1 MPAATGLPLQVGRV
15 SRVLIV
21 SNRLPVTVRTDADGV
36 EVQPSVGGV
45 ATGLRGPHER
55 SGGLW
60 IGWPGLVEPLP
71 EKDRPV
77 LAAQLEAMRLVQ
89 VPLSAEEVHRYYES
103 YSNGVL
109 WPLFHYFASEL
120 PLEIEGFDDYER
132 VNRRFADA
140 VVAHHKP
147 GDLIWVQDYQL
158 MRVPALIRARL
169 PEARIGFFLHIP
181 FPSSET
187 FRILP
192 QRELILEGLLGADLV
207 GFHTAAYVRHFSS
220 SVLRTTGSWTDVD
233 RIPWRGREVRLGVF
247 PMGVDAPHWREL
259 AGDPA
264 VEEEL
269 RTLRAEPQRLL
280 VGIDRLDYTKGI
292 SRRLLAYEQL
302 LLRHPELREHVR
314 LVQVAVPSRTGI
326 GAYQGVRE
334 AVDAL
339 VGRINGRF
347 ATPTWSPVRYLA
359 RGLSE
364 REVTALYRVADVL
377 VVTPIRDGMNLVAK
391 EFIATRTDGDGVLV
405 LSEFTGAAAELA
417 EALLVN
423 PYDVEGT
430 AEALWRALQMPP
442 EERHVRMT
450 ALRAR
455 VENYHVHRWARE
467 FLDRLGSDL
476 EPPHALRPSR
486 PSALAAAQARIRE
499 APAATLLIDY
509 DGTLV
514 EFARTPD
521 LAVPDAE
528 LLTLLDALARR
539 YVVHVVSGRR
549 RATLERWLGN
559 FPIGLHAEHGYWS
572 RMPGEPWHGAAV
584 DPSGWLP
591 PVKAILEEYAART
604 PGALVEEKT
613 AGLAWH
619 WRAADPEFGAA
630 QAGDLLLHLATLVS
644 NAPAE
649 VLTGDRVVEIRP
661 QGVNKGQVVPAVLA
675 RAPHGTLLAA
685 LGDDRTDEDLFA
697 ALPPGSISVHVG
709 PAGSRAELRVR
720 NVTEAR
726 VFLSGLLEPP

>member
-1 MPAATGLPLQVGRV
+1 VP
-15 SRVLIV
+15 RVLIV
-21 SNRLPVTVRTDADGV
+21 SNRLPVTVRADADGV

-60 IGWPGLVEPLP
+60 IGWPGLVDPLP
-71 EKDRPV
+71 EKDRPA
-77 LAAQLEAMRLVQ
+77 LTRQLEGMRLVE
-89 VPLSAEEVHRYYES
+89 VPLTHEEVERYYEA

-120 PLEIEGFDDYER
+120 PLKIEGFDDYER

-140 VVAHHKP
+140 VVASYRP

-158 MRVPALIRARL
+158 MRVPGLVRARL
-169 PEARIGFFLHIP
+169 PDARIGFFLHIP

-192 QRELILEGLLGADLV
+192 HREQILEGLLGADLI

-220 SVLRTTGSWTDVD
+220 SVLRTTGAWTDVD

-247 PMGVDAPHWREL
+247 PMGVDAASWREV
-259 AGDPA
+259 AGEPGMA
-264 VEEEL
+264 EEI
-269 RTLRAEPQRLL
+269 RTLRSGSERLL

-292 SRRLLAYEQL
+292 PRRLLAYEQL
-302 LLRHPELREHVR
+302 LLGHPELCEHVR
-314 LVQVAVPSRTGI
+314 MIQVAVPSRTGV
-326 GAYQGVRE
+326 GAYQGLRE
-334 AVDAL
+334 TVDSL
-339 VGRINGRF
+339 VGHINGRF
-347 ATPTWSPVRYLA
+347 ATPNWSPVRYLA
-359 RGLSE
+359 RGLSPH
-364 REVTALYRVADVL
+364 EVTALYRAADVL
-377 VVTPIRDGMNLVAK
+377 VVTPVRDGMNLVAK
-391 EFIATRTDGDGVLV
+391 EFIAARTDGDGVLV

-423 PYDVEGT
+423 PYDLEGT
-430 AEALWRALQMPP
+430 AEALWRALQMAP

-455 VENYHVHRWARE
+455 VETYDVHRWARE
-467 FLDRLGSDL
+467 FLGRLGSNL
-476 EPPHALRPSR
+476 EAPHALRPST
-486 PSALAAAQARIRE
+486 PSALAAVQARIRG
-499 APAATLLIDY
+499 ASSATLLLDY

-521 LAVPDAE
+521 LAVPDAG

-549 RATLERWLGN
+549 RDTLERWLGEL
-559 FPIGLHAEHGYWS
+559 PVGLHAEHGYWS
-572 RMPGEPWHGAAV
+572 RMPGGRWHGAV
-584 DPSGWLP
+584 IDPSSWLP
-591 PVKAILEEYAART
+591 QVRTILEEYAART
-604 PGALVEEKT
+604 PGALVEEKS

-619 WRAADPEFGAA
+619 YRAADPEFGAA
-630 QAGDLLLHLATLVS
+630 QAGDLLLHLATLLS

-649 VLTGDRVVEIRP
+649 VLTGDHVVEIRP
-661 QGVNKGQVVPAVLA
+661 QGVNKGQVVAAVVA
-675 RAPHGTLLAA
+675 NAPPGTLVTA

-697 ALPPGSISVHVG
+697 ALPHGSISVHVG
-709 PAGSRAELRVR
+709 PAASRAEFRVR

-726 VFLSGLLEPP
+726 AFLRGLLDAPA

>member
-1 MPAATGLPLQVGRV
+1 M

-21 SNRLPVTVRTDADGV
+21 SNRLPVTVRADADGV

-60 IGWPGLVEPLP
+60 IGWPGLMDPLP
-71 EKDRPV
+71 EKDGPE
-77 LAAQLEAMRLVQ
+77 LAAKLEAMRLVQ
-89 VPLSAEEVHRYYES
+89 VALTREEVHRYYEA

-120 PLEIEGFDDYER
+120 PLEIEGFEEYER
-132 VNRRFADA
+132 VNRRFAEA
-140 VVAHHKP
+140 VIAHHQP
-147 GDLIWVQDYQL
+147 GDLVWVQDYQL
-158 MRVPALIRARL
+158 MRVPALIRTRL

-187 FRILP
+187 FRTLP
-192 QRELILEGLLGADLV
+192 QREQILEGLLGADVL

-220 SVLRTTGSWTDVD
+220 SVLRTTGAWTDVD

-247 PMGVDAPHWREL
+247 PMGVDAASWREL
-259 AGDPA
+259 AGDPGV
-264 VEEEL
+264 VEEMK
-269 RTLRAEPQRLL
+269 TLRAGSQRLL

-292 SRRLLAYEQL
+292 PRRLLAYEQL
-302 LLRHPELREHVR
+302 LLRHPELCEHVR
-314 LVQVAVPSRTGI
+314 LVQVAVPSRTGV

-334 AVDAL
+334 TVDAL

-347 ATPTWSPVRYLA
+347 ATPNWSPVRYLA
-359 RGLSE
+359 RGLSPP
-364 REVTALYRVADVL
+364 EVTALYRAADVL

-391 EFIATRTDGDGVLV
+391 EFIAARTDGDGVLV

-423 PYDVEGT
+423 PYDVDGT
-430 AEALWRALQMPP
+430 AEALWRALQMPA
-442 EERHVRMT
+442 EERHIRMT

-455 VENYHVHRWARE
+455 VETYDVHRWSRE

-476 EPPHALRPSR
+476 EPPHALRPST
-486 PSALAAAQARIRE
+486 PSALAAAQARIRA
-499 APAATLLIDY
+499 APSATLLIDY
-509 DGTLV
+509 DGTMV
-514 EFARTPD
+514 EFAPTPD
-521 LAVPDAE
+521 LAVPDSG
-528 LLTLLDALARR
+528 LLALLEALARR

-549 RATLERWLGN
+549 RDTLERWLGAL
-559 FPIGLHAEHGYWS
+559 PIGLHAEHGYWS
-572 RMPGEPWHGAAV
+572 RMPGGHWHGAII
-584 DPSGWLP
+584 DPSSWLP
-591 PVKAILEEYAART
+591 QVRSILEEYAART

-619 WRAADPEFGAA
+619 HRAADPEFGAA
-630 QAGDLLLHLATLVS
+630 QAGDLLLHLATLLS

-649 VLTGDRVVEIRP
+649 VLTGDHVVEIRP
-661 QGVNKGQVVPAVLA
+661 QGVNKGQVVQAVVA
-675 RAPHGTLLAA
+675 HAPRGTLVAA

-697 ALPPGSISVHVG
+697 AVPPGSISIHVG
-709 PAGSRAELRVR
+709 PAASRAELRVR

-726 VFLSGLLEPP
+726 AFLRGLLDPSS

>member
-1 MPAATGLPLQVGRV
+1 V

-21 SNRLPVTVRTDADGV
+21 SNRLPVTVRADADGV
-36 EVQPSVGGV
+36 DVQPSVGGV
-45 ATGLRGPHER
+45 ATGLLGPHAR

-71 EKDRPV
+71 EKDAAV
-77 LAAQLEAMRLVQ
+77 LAERLQAMRLVQ
-89 VPLSAEEVHRYYES
+89 VPLTAEEVHRYYES

-120 PLEIEGFDDYER
+120 PLEIGGFDDYER

-140 VVAHHKP
+140 VVEHHRP
-147 GDLIWVQDYQL
+147 GDLIWIQDYHL
-158 MRVPALIRARL
+158 MRVPALVRARV
-169 PEARIGFFLHIP
+169 PDARIGFFLHIP

-192 QRELILEGLLGADLV
+192 QREQILEGLLGADLV

-220 SVLRTTGSWTDVD
+220 SVLRTTGAWTDVD

-247 PMGVDAPHWREL
+247 PMGVDAGHWREL

-264 VEEEL
+264 VLEEMKNVRSGSE
-269 RTLRAEPQRLL
+269 RLL

-292 SRRLLAYEQL
+292 SRRLLAYERL
-302 LLRHPELREHVR
+302 LLDHPELCEHVR
-314 LVQVAVPSRTGI
+314 MVQVAVPSRTGV
-326 GAYQGVRE
+326 GAYQGLRE
-334 AVDAL
+334 TVDSL

-347 ATPTWSPVRYLA
+347 ATSTWSPVRYLA
-359 RGLSE
+359 RGLSPP
-364 REVTALYRVADVL
+364 EVTALYRAADVL

-391 EFIATRTDGDGVLV
+391 EFIAARTDGDGVLV

-423 PYDVEGT
+423 PYDLEGS
-430 AEALWRALQMPP
+430 ADALWRALQMPE
-442 EERHVRMT
+442 EERRIRMA

-455 VENYHVHRWARE
+455 VETYDVHRWARE
-467 FLDRLGSDL
+467 FLARLGSDL
-476 EPPHALRPSR
+476 EPPHALRPSAQ
-486 PSALAAAQARIRE
+486 PALAAAQAKIRT
-499 APAATLLIDY
+499 APSATLLLDY
-509 DGTLV
+509 DGTMV

-521 LAVPDAE
+521 LAVPDGA
-528 LLTLLDALARR
+528 LLALLEALARR

-549 RATLERWLGN
+549 RDTLERWLGGL
-559 FPIGLHAEHGYWS
+559 PVGLHAEHGYWS
-572 RMPGEPWHGAAV
+572 RMPGERWHGAV
-584 DPSGWLP
+584 IDPSGWLP
-591 PVKAILEEYAART
+591 QVREILEEYAART

-619 WRAADPEFGAA
+619 YRAADPEYGAA
-630 QAGDLLLHLATLVS
+630 QAGDLLLHLATLLS

-649 VLTGDRVVEIRP
+649 VLTGDHVVEIRP
-661 QGVNKGQVVPAVLA
+661 QGVNKGQVVQAVVA
-675 RAPHGTLLAA
+675 HAPRGSLVAA

-697 ALPPGSISVHVG
+697 ALPHGSISVHVG
-709 PAGSRAELRVR
+709 PAASRAELRVR

-726 VFLSGLLEPP
+726 AFLRGLLEP

>member
-1 MPAATGLPLQVGRV
+1 M

-21 SNRLPVTVRTDADGV
+21 SNRLPVTVRADADGV
-36 EVQPSVGGV
+36 DVQPSVGGV
-45 ATGLRGPHER
+45 ATGLLGPHAR

-71 EKDRPV
+71 EKDAAV
-77 LAAQLEAMRLVQ
+77 LAERLQAMRLVQ
-89 VPLSAEEVHRYYES
+89 VPLTAEEVHRYYES

-120 PLEIEGFDDYER
+120 PLEIGGFDDYER

-140 VVAHHKP
+140 VVEHHRP
-147 GDLIWVQDYQL
+147 GDLIWIQDYHL
-158 MRVPALIRARL
+158 MRVPALVRARV
-169 PEARIGFFLHIP
+169 PDARIGFFLHIP

-192 QRELILEGLLGADLV
+192 QREQILEGLLGADLV

-220 SVLRTTGSWTDVD
+220 SVLRTTGAWTDVD

-247 PMGVDAPHWREL
+247 PMGVDAGHWREL

-264 VEEEL
+264 VLEEMKNVRSGSE
-269 RTLRAEPQRLL
+269 RLL

-292 SRRLLAYEQL
+292 SRRLLAYERL
-302 LLRHPELREHVR
+302 LLDHPELCEHVR
-314 LVQVAVPSRTGI
+314 MVQVAVPSRTGV
-326 GAYQGVRE
+326 GAYQGLRE
-334 AVDAL
+334 TVDSL

-347 ATPTWSPVRYLA
+347 ATSTWSPVRYLA
-359 RGLSE
+359 RGLSPP
-364 REVTALYRVADVL
+364 EVTALYRAADVL

-391 EFIATRTDGDGVLV
+391 EFIAARTDGDGVLV

-423 PYDVEGT
+423 PYDLEGS
-430 AEALWRALQMPP
+430 ADALWRALQMPE
-442 EERHVRMT
+442 EERRIRMA

-455 VENYHVHRWARE
+455 VETYDVHRWARE
-467 FLDRLGSDL
+467 FLARLGSDL
-476 EPPHALRPSR
+476 EPPHALRPSAQ
-486 PSALAAAQARIRE
+486 PALAAAQAKIRT
-499 APAATLLIDY
+499 APSATLLLDY
-509 DGTLV
+509 DGTMV

-521 LAVPDAE
+521 LAVPDGA
-528 LLTLLDALARR
+528 LLALLEALARR

-549 RATLERWLGN
+549 RDTLERWLGGL
-559 FPIGLHAEHGYWS
+559 PVGLHAEHGYWS
-572 RMPGEPWHGAAV
+572 RMPGERWHGAV
-584 DPSGWLP
+584 IDPSGWLP
-591 PVKAILEEYAART
+591 QVREILEEYAART

-619 WRAADPEFGAA
+619 YRAADPEYGAA
-630 QAGDLLLHLATLVS
+630 QAGDLLLHLATLLS

-649 VLTGDRVVEIRP
+649 VLTGDHVVEIRP
-661 QGVNKGQVVPAVLA
+661 QGVNKGQVVQAVVA
-675 RAPHGTLLAA
+675 HAPRGSLVAA

-697 ALPPGSISVHVG
+697 ALPHGSISVHVG
-709 PAGSRAELRVR
+709 PAASRAELRVR

-726 VFLSGLLEPP
+726 AFLRGLLEP

>member
-1 MPAATGLPLQVGRV
+1 V

-21 SNRLPVTVRTDADGV
+21 SNRLPVTVRAETDGV
-36 EVQPSVGGV
+36 QVEPSVGGV
-45 ATGLRGPHER
+45 ATGLLGPHER

-60 IGWPGLVEPLP
+60 IGWAGLVEPLP
-71 EKDRPV
+71 DKDATA
-77 LAAQLEAMRLVQ
+77 LTTQLEAMRLVQ
-89 VPLSAEEVHRYYES
+89 VPLTQEEVHGYYES

-120 PLEIEGFDDYER
+120 PVEIEGFDDYER

-140 VVAHHKP
+140 VVEHHRP
-147 GDLIWVQDYQL
+147 GDLVWVQDYHL
-158 MRVPALIRARL
+158 MRVPALVRSRI
-169 PEARIGFFLHIP
+169 PDARIGFFLHIP

-192 QRELILEGLLGADLV
+192 QREQILEGLLGADLV

-220 SVLRTTGSWTDVD
+220 SVLRTTGAWTDVD
-233 RIPWRGREVRLGVF
+233 RILWRGREVRLGVF
-247 PMGVDAPHWREL
+247 PMGVDAGQWQEL
-259 AGDPA
+259 AGDPGV
-264 VEEEL
+264 VEEMK
-269 RTLRAEPQRLL
+269 TLRSGSERLL

-292 SRRLLAYEQL
+292 PRRLLAYEQL
-302 LLRHPELREHVR
+302 LLRHPELCEHVR
-314 LVQVAVPSRTGI
+314 MVQVAVPSRTGVKP
-326 GAYQGVRE
+326 YQGLRE
-334 AVDAL
+334 TVDAV

-359 RGLSE
+359 RGLSP
-364 REVTALYRVADVL
+364 REVTALYGAADVL

-391 EFIATRTDGDGVLV
+391 EFIAARSDADGVLV

-423 PYDVEGT
+423 PYDLEGT
-430 AEALWRALQMPP
+430 AEALWRALQMPF
-442 EERHVRMT
+442 EERRIRMT

-455 VENYHVHRWARE
+455 VGTYDVHRWAHE

-476 EPPHALRPSR
+476 GPPHALRPSSQ
-486 PSALAAAQARIRE
+486 SALSAVEVRIRT
-499 APAATLLIDY
+499 APSATLLLDY

-521 LAVPDAE
+521 LALPDGA
-528 LLTLLDALARR
+528 LLALIEALARR

-549 RATLERWLGN
+549 RDTLERWLGAL
-559 FPIGLHAEHGYWS
+559 PIGLHAEHGYWS
-572 RMPGEPWHGAAV
+572 RMPGERWHGAV
-584 DPSGWLP
+584 IDPSGWLP
-591 PVKAILEEYAART
+591 QVRSILEEYATRT

-619 WRAADPEFGAA
+619 YRATDPEFGAA
-630 QAGDLLLHLATLVS
+630 QAGDLLLHLATLLS

-649 VLTGDRVVEIRP
+649 VLIGDHVVEIRP
-661 QGVNKGQVVPAVLA
+661 QGVNKGQVVQAVVA
-675 RAPHGTLLAA
+675 RAPHGSLMVA

-697 ALPPGSISVHVG
+697 ALPPGSVSVHVG
-709 PAGSRAELRVR
+709 PAASRAELRVR

-726 VFLSGLLEPP
+726 AFLRGLLEA

>member
-1 MPAATGLPLQVGRV
+1 MTRL
-15 SRVLIV
+15 LIV
-21 SNRLPVTVRTDADGV
+21 SNRLPITVRADAGGV
-36 EVQPSVGGV
+36 EVQPSVGGL

-60 IGWPGLVEPLP
+60 IGWPGLVDALP
-71 EKDRPV
+71 EKDARA
-77 LAAQLEAMRLVQ
+77 LAAQLEAMRAIPVHLT
-89 VPLSAEEVHRYYES
+89 AEEVQRYYES

-109 WPLFHYFASEL
+109 WPLFHYFAGEL
-120 PLEIEGFDDYER
+120 PLEIEGFEDYER

-140 VVAHHKP
+140 VVEHHRP

-158 MRVPALIRARL
+158 MRVPALIRERI

-192 QRELILEGLLGADLV
+192 QRQRILEGLLGADLV

-220 SVLRTTGSWTDVD
+220 SVLRITGSWTNVD
-233 RIPWRGREVRLGVF
+233 RIPWHGREVQLGVF
-247 PMGVDAPHWREL
+247 PMGVDSAHWTEM
-259 AGDPA
+259 AGDPGV
-264 VEEEL
+264 VEES
-269 RTLRAEPQRLL
+269 RALRAGPQRLL

-292 SRRLLAYEQL
+292 PRRLLAYEQL

-314 LVQVAVPSRTGI
+314 LVQVAVPSRTGV
-326 GAYQGVRE
+326 GAYQSLRE
-334 AVDAL
+334 TVDAL

-347 ATPTWSPVRYLA
+347 GTTTWSPVHYLA

-364 REVTALYRVADVL
+364 KEVAALYRAADVL

-391 EFIATRTDGDGVLV
+391 EFIASRTDGDGVLA

-417 EALLVN
+417 EALIVN

-430 AEALWRALQMPP
+430 AEALCRALEMPDQ
-442 EERHVRMT
+442 ERHMRMA
-450 ALRAR
+450 ALRTR
-455 VENYHVHRWARE
+455 VQIHDVHRWARE

-476 EPPHALRPSR
+476 EPPHALRPSSR
-486 PSALAAAQARIRE
+486 ASLAAAQGRIRE
-499 APAATLLIDY
+499 AASAALLLDY

-514 EFARTPD
+514 EFAPTPG

-528 LLTLLDALARR
+528 LLGLLEPLARR
-539 YVVHVVSGRR
+539 YQVHVVSGRPR
-549 RATLERWLGN
+549 ETLERWFGA

-572 RMPGEPWHGAAV
+572 RPPGERWHGAGI

-591 PVKAILEEYAART
+591 QVKAILDEYAART
-604 PGALVEEKT
+604 PGALVEEKS

-619 WRAADPEFGAA
+619 YRAADPEFGAA
-630 QAGDLLLHLATLVS
+630 QAGDLLLHLATLLS

-649 VLTGDRVVEIRP
+649 VLTGDRVVEVRP
-661 QGVNKGQVVPAVLA
+661 QGVNKGRVVPVVLA
-675 RAPHGTLLAA
+675 RAPRGTLLAA

-697 ALPPGSISVHVG
+697 ALPPDSISVHVG
-709 PAGSRAELRVR
+709 PATSRAELRVR

-726 VFLSGLLEPP
+726 AFLRGLLEPRR

>member
-1 MPAATGLPLQVGRV
+1 VA
-15 SRVLIV
+15 RVLIV
-21 SNRLPVTVRTDADGV
+21 SNRLPVTVRADADGV

-45 ATGLRGPHER
+45 ATGLWGPHER

-60 IGWPGLVEPLP
+60 IGWTGLVDPLP
-71 EKDRPV
+71 EKDQTE
-77 LAAQLEAMRLVQ
+77 LAARLEAMRLVQ
-89 VPLSAEEVHRYYES
+89 VSLTREEVQRYYES

-109 WPLFHYFASEL
+109 WPLFHYFAGEL
-120 PLEIEGFDDYER
+120 PLEVQGFEDYER

-140 VVAHHKP
+140 VIAHHRP
-147 GDLIWVQDYQL
+147 GDLVWIHDYQL
-158 MRVPALIRARL
+158 MRVPALVRSRI

-192 QRELILEGLLGADLV
+192 QREQILEGLLGADLI

-220 SVLRTTGSWTDVD
+220 SVLRTTGAWTDVD

-247 PMGVDAPHWREL
+247 PMGVDAARWREL
-259 AGDPA
+259 AGEPA
-264 VEEEL
+264 VVEEIQAL
-269 RTLRAEPQRLL
+269 RSGSERLL

-292 SRRLLAYEQL
+292 PRRLLAYEQL
-302 LLRHPELREHVR
+302 LLRHPELCEHVR
-314 LVQVAVPSRTGI
+314 AVQLAVPSRTGV
-326 GAYQGVRE
+326 GAYQGLRE
-334 AVDAL
+334 TVDAL

-359 RGLSE
+359 RGLSPP
-364 REVTALYRVADVL
+364 EVAALYRAADVL

-391 EFIATRTDGDGVLV
+391 EFIAARTDRDGVLV

-417 EALLVN
+417 EALIVN

-430 AEALWRALQMPP
+430 AEALWRALQMPS
-442 EERHVRMT
+442 EERHIRMT

-455 VENYHVHRWARE
+455 VETYDVHRWARE
-467 FLDRLGSDL
+467 FLDRLGSDI
-476 EPPHALRPSR
+476 EAPHALRPSA
-486 PSALAAAQARIRE
+486 PSALAAAQARIRA
-499 APAATLLIDY
+499 APSATLLIDY

-514 EFARTPD
+514 EFAPTPD
-521 LAVPDAE
+521 LAVPDAG

-549 RATLERWLGN
+549 RDTLERWLAAL
-559 FPIGLHAEHGYWS
+559 PVGLHAEHGYWS
-572 RMPGEPWHGAAV
+572 RMRGERWNGAV
-584 DPSGWLP
+584 IDPSSWLP
-591 PVKAILEEYAART
+591 QVRTILEEYAART

-619 WRAADPEFGAA
+619 YRAADPEFGAA
-630 QAGDLLLHLATLVS
+630 QAGDLLLHLATLLS

-649 VLTGDRVVEIRP
+649 VLTGDHVVEIRP
-661 QGVNKGQVVPAVLA
+661 QGVNKGKVVPAVVA
-675 RAPHGTLLAA
+675 HSPRGTLVAA

-697 ALPPGSISVHVG
+697 ALPPGSVSIHVG
-709 PAGSRAELRVR
+709 PAASRADLRVR

-726 VFLSGLLEPP
+726 AFLRGLLEPSP

>member
-1 MPAATGLPLQVGRV
+1 MA
-15 SRVLIV
+15 RVLIV
-21 SNRLPVTVRTDADGV
+21 SNRLPVTVRAGADGV

-60 IGWPGLVEPLP
+60 IGWPGLVDPLP

-77 LAAQLEAMRLVQ
+77 LAEQLEAMRLVE
-89 VPLSAEEVHRYYES
+89 VPLTREEVQRYYES

-120 PLEIEGFDDYER
+120 PLEIEGFEDYER
-132 VNRRFADA
+132 VNRRFAEA
-140 VVAHHKP
+140 VVAHHRP
-147 GDLIWVQDYQL
+147 GDLIWIQDYQL
-158 MRVPALIRARL
+158 MRVPALIRARI

-192 QRELILEGLLGADLV
+192 QREQILEGLLGADLV

-220 SVLRTTGSWTDVD
+220 SVLRTTGAWTDVD
-233 RIPWRGREVRLGVF
+233 RIPWRGRDVRLGVF
-247 PMGVDAPHWREL
+247 PMGVDAAHWREL
-259 AGDPA
+259 AGDPGVA
-264 VEEEL
+264 EEIH
-269 RTLRAEPQRLL
+269 TLRAGSQRLL
-280 VGIDRLDYTKGI
+280 LGIDRLDYTKGI
-292 SRRLLAYEQL
+292 PRRLLAYEQL

-314 LVQVAVPSRTGI
+314 LVQVAVPSRTGV
-326 GAYQGVRE
+326 GAYQGLRE
-334 AVDAL
+334 TVEAL

-347 ATPTWSPVRYLA
+347 ATTTWSPVRYLA
-359 RGLSE
+359 HGLSPP
-364 REVTALYRVADVL
+364 EVTALYRAADVL
-377 VVTPIRDGMNLVAK
+377 VVTPIRDGMTLVAK
-391 EFIATRTDGDGVLV
+391 EFIAARTDGDGVLV

-423 PYDVEGT
+423 PYDLEGT
-430 AEALWRALQMPP
+430 AEALCRALQMQP
-442 EERHVRMT
+442 EERHIRMT

-455 VENYHVHRWARE
+455 VETYDVHRWARE
-467 FLDRLGSDL
+467 FLERLGSDL
-476 EPPHALRPSR
+476 EPPHALRPSP
-486 PSALAAAQARIRE
+486 PSALVAAQSRIR
-499 APAATLLIDY
+499 AASSTTLFIDY

-514 EFARTPD
+514 EFAPTPD
-521 LAVPDAE
+521 LAVPDSA
-528 LLTLLDALARR
+528 LLTLLEALARR

-549 RATLERWLGN
+549 RDTLQRWLEA
-559 FPIGLHAEHGYWS
+559 FPVGLHAEHGYWS
-572 RMPGEPWHGAAV
+572 RMPGERWQRAV
-584 DPSGWLP
+584 IDPSSWLP

-619 WRAADPEFGAA
+619 YRAADPEFGAA
-630 QAGDLLLHLATLVS
+630 QAGDLLLHLATLLS

-649 VLTGDRVVEIRP
+649 VLTGDHVVEIRP
-661 QGVNKGQVVPAVLA
+661 QGVNKGQVVAAVVA
-675 RAPHGTLLAA
+675 RAPPGSLVAA

-697 ALPPGSISVHVG
+697 ALPPGAISVHVG
-709 PAGSRAELRVR
+709 PAASRAELRVR

-726 VFLSGLLEPP
+726 AFLRGLLDPGP

>member
-1 MPAATGLPLQVGRV
+1 M

-21 SNRLPVTVRTDADGV
+21 SNRLPVTVRADADGV
-36 EVQPSVGGV
+36 DVQPSVGGV
-45 ATGLRGPHER
+45 ATGLLGPHER

-60 IGWPGLVEPLP
+60 IGWPGLVEPLS
-71 EKDRPV
+71 EKSSAV
-77 LAAQLEAMRLVQ
+77 LAERLEAMRLVQ
-89 VPLSAEEVHRYYES
+89 VPLTAEEVHRYYES

-120 PLEIEGFDDYER
+120 PLEIGGFDDYER

-140 VVAHHKP
+140 VVEHHRP
-147 GDLIWVQDYQL
+147 GDLIWIQDYHL
-158 MRVPALIRARL
+158 MRVPALVRARI
-169 PEARIGFFLHIP
+169 PDARIGFFLHIP

-192 QRELILEGLLGADLV
+192 QREQILEGLLGADLV

-220 SVLRTTGSWTDVD
+220 SVLRTTGAWTHVD

-247 PMGVDAPHWREL
+247 PMGVDAGHWREL

-264 VEEEL
+264 VVEEMKNVRSGSE
-269 RTLRAEPQRLL
+269 RLL

-292 SRRLLAYEQL
+292 PRRLLAYEQL
-302 LLRHPELREHVR
+302 LLEHPELCEHVR
-314 LVQVAVPSRTGI
+314 MVQVAVPSRTGV
-326 GAYQGVRE
+326 GAYQGLRE
-334 AVDAL
+334 TVDSL

-347 ATPTWSPVRYLA
+347 ATSTWSPVRYLA
-359 RGLSE
+359 RGLSSP
-364 REVTALYRVADVL
+364 EVTALYRAADVL

-391 EFIATRTDGDGVLV
+391 EFIAARTDGDGVLV

-423 PYDVEGT
+423 PYDLEGS
-430 AEALWRALQMPP
+430 ADALWRGLQMPV
-442 EERHVRMT
+442 EERRIRMA

-455 VENYHVHRWARE
+455 VETYDVHRWARE

-476 EPPHALRPSR
+476 EPPHALRPSAQ
-486 PSALAAAQARIRE
+486 PALAAAEAKIRA
-499 APAATLLIDY
+499 APSATLLLDY
-509 DGTLV
+509 DGTMV

-521 LAVPDAE
+521 LAVPDGA
-528 LLTLLDALARR
+528 LLVLLEALARR

-549 RATLERWLGN
+549 RDTLERWLGAL
-559 FPIGLHAEHGYWS
+559 PVGLHAEHGYWS
-572 RMPGEPWHGAAV
+572 RMPGERWHGAV
-584 DPSGWLP
+584 IDPSSWLP
-591 PVKAILEEYAART
+591 QVRDILEEYAART

-619 WRAADPEFGAA
+619 YRAADPEYGAA
-630 QAGDLLLHLATLVS
+630 QAGDLLLHLATLLS

-649 VLTGDRVVEIRP
+649 VLTGDHVVEIRP
-661 QGVNKGQVVPAVLA
+661 QGVNKGQVVQAVVA
-675 RAPHGTLLAA
+675 HAPRGTLVAA

-709 PAGSRAELRVR
+709 PAASRAELRVR

-726 VFLSGLLEPP
+726 AFLRGLLEP

>member
-1 MPAATGLPLQVGRV
+1 MP
-15 SRVLIV
+15 RVLIV
-21 SNRLPVTVRTDADGV
+21 SNRLPVTVRADADGV

-60 IGWPGLVEPLP
+60 IGWTGLEDPLP
-71 EKDRPV
+71 EKDQPV
-77 LAAQLEAMRLVQ
+77 LDAQLAALRLVE
-89 VPLSAEEVHRYYES
+89 VPLTHEEVQRYYES

-120 PLEIEGFDDYER
+120 PLEIEGFDAYER

-140 VVAHHKP
+140 VVAHYRP
-147 GDLIWVQDYQL
+147 GDLVWVQDYHL
-158 MRVPALIRARL
+158 MRVPALIRARIAD
-169 PEARIGFFLHIP
+169 ARIGFFLHIP

-192 QRELILEGLLGADLV
+192 HREQILEGLLGADLV

-220 SVLRTTGSWTDVD
+220 SVLRTTGAWTEVD

-247 PMGVDAPHWREL
+247 PMGVDATSWREL
-259 AGDPA
+259 ANEQGMP
-264 VEEEL
+264 EEVQAL
-269 RTLRAEPQRLL
+269 HSGSDRLL

-292 SRRLLAYEQL
+292 PRRLLAYAQL
-302 LLRHPELREHVR
+302 LLRHPELCEHVR
-314 LVQVAVPSRTGI
+314 LVQGAVPSRTGV
-326 GAYQGVRE
+326 GAYQGLRE
-334 AVDAL
+334 TVDSL
-339 VGRINGRF
+339 VGHINGRF
-347 ATPTWSPVRYLA
+347 ATATWTPVRYLA
-359 RGLSE
+359 RGLSPH
-364 REVTALYRVADVL
+364 EVTALYRAADVL

-391 EFIATRTDGDGVLV
+391 EFIAARTDRDGVLV

-417 EALLVN
+417 EAILVN
-423 PYDVEGT
+423 PYDLEGT
-430 AEALWRALQMPP
+430 AEALWRALQMPA

-455 VENYHVHRWARE
+455 VETYDVHRWARE

-476 EPPHALRPSR
+476 EPPHALRPS
-486 PSALAAAQARIRE
+486 PQSALAAAQARIRA
-499 APAATLLIDY
+499 APSATLLLDY

-521 LAVPDAE
+521 LAVPDPG
-528 LLTLLDALARR
+528 LLNLLGALARR

-549 RATLERWLGN
+549 RDTLERWLGGL
-559 FPIGLHAEHGYWS
+559 PIGLHAEHGYWS
-572 RMPGEPWHGAAV
+572 RMPGERWHGAV
-584 DPSGWLP
+584 IDPSNWLP
-591 PVKAILEEYAART
+591 QVRSILEEYAART
-604 PGALVEEKT
+604 PGALVEEKS

-619 WRAADPEFGAA
+619 YRATDPEFGAA
-630 QAGDLLLHLATLVS
+630 QAGDLLLHLATLLS

-649 VLTGDRVVEIRP
+649 VLTGDHVIEVRP
-661 QGVNKGQVVPAVLA
+661 QGVNKGQVVAAVVA
-675 RAPHGTLLAA
+675 HAPPGTLVGA

-697 ALPPGSISVHVG
+697 ALPHGSITVHVG
-709 PAGSRAELRVR
+709 PAASRAELRVR

-726 VFLSGLLEPP
+726 AFLRGLLETPA